1 MLLNT
6 LGASLLG
13 NPLTGKRTIAISH
26 GQGRIRVGEYKIRAG
41 QEF

>member
-1 MLLNT
+1 MLLST

-13 NPLTGKRTIAISH
+13 NRLTGKRTIAISH
-26 GQGRIRVGEYKIRAG
+26 GQGTIRVGEYKLRAG